1 MAESEKFLENKK
13 WRDFIRQNT
22 LRNKNG
28 DAVISRDDPWF
39 YDDVW
44 DKDYKEFVAYEENPE
59 TNSTTRS
66 VVR

>member
-1 MAESEKFLENKK
+1 MTESKNFLNEGKKK

-44 DKDYKEFVAYEENPE
+44 DKDYEELKA
-59 TNSTTRS
+59 SDGHSATRS
-66 VVR
+66 MAR

>member
-1 MAESEKFLENKK
+1 MTESKNFLNEGKKK

-22 LRNKNG
+22 LHNKNG

-44 DKDYKEFVAYEENPE
+44 DKDYKELKA
-59 TNSTTRS
+59 SDGHSATRS
-66 VVR
+66 MAR